1 MRVPR
6 SRVYSSAVRAWF
18 VSFPLVVVLALGAGA
33 CRDASSGGSA
43 DRESR
48 RPALTE
54 REAYRPPADAILTV
68 AQIEAFLKVREAT
81 IRSYSSPGARAP
93 LEGEEGISRATLAR
107 ASEMRAARQLAVPP
121 EEYLWVRERI
131 LEAEAATST
140 AKLNADIL
148 ALLEKTL
155 ASLRERRP
163 SAPDEASRQLLGEQ
177 IASFEAEAA
186 RVRREAGE
194 KEPEAVRANLKVLGP
209 YRHKISA
216 IADELAELVA
226 ADAALLTSPK

>member
-1 MRVPR
+1 MRA
-6 SRVYSSAVRAWF
+6 SF
-18 VSFPLVVVLALGAGA
+18 VSFPLVAALALGAGA
-33 CRDASSGGSA
+33 CREAPSGGSA
-43 DRESR
+43 DGGAR

-81 IRSYSSPGARAP
+81 VRSYSSPGARAP

-131 LEAEAATST
+131 LEAEAAAIT
-140 AKLNADIL
+140 AKLNADVL
-148 ALLEKTL
+148 ALLDKTL
-155 ASLRERRP
+155 ASLRARRP
-163 SAPDEASRQLLGEQ
+163 SAPDDPSRKLLDEQ
-177 IASFEAEAA
+177 IASFEAEAV

-194 KEPEAVRANLKVLGP
+194 KEPEAIRANLKVLGP
-209 YRHKISA
+209 YRQKISA
-216 IADELAELVA
+216 IADELTELNA
-226 ADAALLTSPK
+226 AAAAALPTPPK

>member
-1 MRVPR
+1 MRA
-6 SRVYSSAVRAWF
+6 SF
-18 VSFPLVVVLALGAGA
+18 VSFPLVAALALGVGA
-33 CRDASSGGSA
+33 CRDAASGGST

-81 IRSYSSPGARAP
+81 VRSYSSPGARAP

-121 EEYLWVRERI
+121 EEYLWVCERI
-131 LEAEAATST
+131 LEAEAAAST
-140 AKLNADIL
+140 AKLNADVL

-155 ASLRERRP
+155 ASLRNRRP
-163 SAPDEASRQLLGEQ
+163 SAPDEASRQLLDEQ
-177 IASFEAEAA
+177 IASFEAEAV

-194 KEPEAVRANLKVLGP
+194 KEPDAIRANLKVLGP
-209 YRHKISA
+209 YRLKISA
-216 IADELAELVA
+216 ISDELAELSA
-226 ADAALLTSPK
+226 ADAAAHPTPPK

>member
-1 MRVPR
+1 MRA
-6 SRVYSSAVRAWF
+6 SF
-18 VSFPLVVVLALGAGA
+18 VSFLLVAALVLGSGA
-33 CRDASSGGSA
+33 CREAASGGSA

-81 IRSYSSPGARAP
+81 VRSYSSPGARAP

-107 ASEMRAARQLAVPP
+107 APEMRAARQLAVPP

-131 LEAEAATST
+131 LEAEAAAST
-140 AKLNADIL
+140 AKLNADVL
-148 ALLEKTL
+148 ALLDKTL
-155 ASLRERRP
+155 ASLRNRRP
-163 SAPDEASRQLLGEQ
+163 SAPDDASRKLLDEQ
-177 IASFEAEAA
+177 IASFEAEAV

-194 KEPEAVRANLKVLGP
+194 KEPDAIRANLKVLGP
-209 YRHKISA
+209 YRQRISA
-216 IADELAELVA
+216 IADELAELSA
-226 ADAALLTSPK
+226 ADAAALPTPPK